1 MPFRHGPPPG
11 GGARGV
17 PGGPGE
23 PGWALPL
30 RTTLAPAA
38 NRSIG
43 QDARMPGGQG
53 PWPPHLLAS
62 VAWLSLVIPR
72 LSLALASGCSLG
84 VWLTPC
90 VYVCR

>member
-53 PWPPHLLAS
+53 PWPPTSWPLLPGYP
-62 VAWLSLVIPR
+62 WLSLGYP
-72 LSLALASGCSLG
+72 
-84 VWLTPC
+84 WL
-90 VYVCR
+90 